1 MAEHGFLQPNPILFD
16 LETRKPKPVLGHELG
31 LGAACSHCG
40 TNCAGFQLHFWRKVC
55 QNCRCGKIEHGVQ
68 ERQDHGHHFVGK
80 ICERPLRTKEE
91 ECTFIYG
98 EVASASCV
106 DDKEEVVLDWAPPGV
121 ATSLARKY
129 LKSLPEGH
137 VSIQGSEGALR
148 RKKQLEKQFPL
159 HDVEP
164 GICHQLSRGEI
175 NTMNNYV
182 ENVKKN
188 VAGQGIVEE
197 LGECTGDITERV
209 HRDLKQMSP
218 SPPLPL
224 PPPMHLIN
232 AETLSYTLAGTHL
245 DKKLS
250 HVFATYPTNMGTYHA
265 TPYNGN
271 DTTNGRNH
279 QRQVG
284 LERTND
290 STLKDHHYQNKPLQF
305 NSEDLYVN
313 RPNVD
318 CYRPGN
324 LNPIPA
330 HKHENN
336 NSWFCSGCN
345 MTMLPGEIAVFA
357 ERAGRNKC
365 WHPACFSCVKCGE
378 MLEDLLYFFS
388 DGELFCARDF
398 ASLMNIPRCA
408 ACDELIFS
416 EEYTGAED
424 RFWHVKHF
432 CCWLCDRAL
441 AGHKYIPV
449 EGMPHC
455 LACWQKQ
462 HGKTCFACKGVIDPQ
477 GQRVSLGDHHWHVS
491 PACFKCGVC
500 QASLLGGK
508 MSMRSGTLLCS
519 SQCGQVLASKAASN
533 SIMGQLLRENPSKP
547 GVGPYSPSTPLYGEP
562 YQPPALN
569 GSNYSN
575 PDLSVRHTGHIPQD
589 MHHKGHTPQDMHH
602 TPQDMHHTPQDMH
615 HTGHIPQDMH
625 QPLHGRSAS
634 YSTFV

>member
-16 LETRKPKPVLGHELG
+16 LETRKPKPMLGHELG
-31 LGAACSHCG
+31 LGAKCSHCG
-40 TNCAGFQLHFWRKVC
+40 TNCVGFQLHFWRKVC

-68 ERQDHGHHFVGK
+68 EREDHGHHFVGK
-80 ICERPLRTKEE
+80 IFERPLRTKEE

-98 EVASASCV
+98 EVVNDSHE
-106 DDKEEVVLDWAPPGV
+106 DIKEEVVLDWAPPGV
-121 ATSLARKY
+121 ASSLASKY

-137 VSIQGSEGALR
+137 VSIQGSEGAVR

-164 GICHQLSRGEI
+164 DHCHQLSRGEI
-175 NTMNNYV
+175 KTMTSYV

-197 LGECTGDITERV
+197 LGERAVETARPV
-209 HRDLKQMSP
+209 RRDLKQMSP

-265 TPYNGN
+265 TPYSEIDKINGYN
-271 DTTNGRNH
+271 GQTHSGYDGTNYSSH
-279 QRQVG
+279 QDHQVPDKH
-284 LERTND
+284 L
-290 STLKDHHYQNKPLQF
+290 PF
-305 NSEDLYVN
+305 NAQDLYVN
-313 RPNVD
+313 QPDAD
-318 CYRPGN
+318 CSQTHYRPGN

-330 HKHENN
+330 TSKHQNN
-336 NSWFCSGCN
+336 KSWFCSGCN
-345 MTMLPGEIAVFA
+345 LNMLPGEIAVFA

-388 DGELFCARDF
+388 DGKLFCARDF

-432 CCWLCDRAL
+432 CCWTCDIPL

-455 LACWQKQ
+455 LECWQKQ
-462 HGKTCFACKGVIDPQ
+462 HGKVCSACKGVIDPQ
-477 GQRVSLGDHHWHVS
+477 GQRVSLGEHHWHVS
-491 PACFKCGVC
+491 AACFKCGVC

-508 MSMRSGTLLCS
+508 MSMRQGTLLCS
-519 SQCGQVLASKAASN
+519 SQCGQMLALQGDSTKASGN
-533 SIMGQLLRENPSKP
+533 SILGQLLRDKP
-547 GVGPYSPSTPLYGEP
+547 PHHGSGTSFQSSPSYGEA
-562 YQPPALN
+562 YQSQKLPNHELHAR
-569 GSNYSN
+569 NYSN
-575 PDLSVRHTGHIPQD
+575 PDLSVRPVPCTHPRQKSQD
-589 MHHKGHTPQDMHH
+589 MHIANSTEQVM
-602 TPQDMHHTPQDMH
+602 
-615 HTGHIPQDMH
+615 
-625 QPLHGRSAS
+625 HGRSAS